1 MRSAITFG
9 LITMLQLVLV
19 QMGKAQSATI
29 NQEQLRGL
37 VYPSRQVE
45 LSAPLRGV
53 LKMVMV
59 EEGDSVKSGDV
70 LVKMDDA
77 LPQISVAGAR
87 MAAESNLEIEAAW
100 LEFELAKLEH
110 ERIEK
115 IFQNNG
121 ATEWEVRKRKA
132 ERDLAMVRHKHAQQR
147 KQLAQNKLELEQ
159 QNLARYTLKAP
170 FDGQIHRIIVEA
182 GATLTEA
189 DKILV
194 LYSLDPLEARMFL
207 PTTLHRKLEQGRVYQ
222 LAAKIP
228 DQPEPIELFGTL
240 KTVDAV
246 IDPASETIR
255 SVFTIENPGKQL
267 PSGFTVV
274 LRWPQEP
281 MAFNKVPAA
290 VSCAGDGT

>member
-9 LITMLQLVLV
+9 TITVLQLVSV
-19 QMGKAQSATI
+19 QMGMAQLDAI
-29 NQEQLRGL
+29 NQEQHRGL

-45 LSAPLRGV
+45 LAAPLRGV
-53 LKMVMV
+53 LKTVMV
-59 EEGDSVKSGDV
+59 EEGDTVKANDV
-70 LVKMDDA
+70 LVQMDDA
-77 LPQISVAGAR
+77 LPRISVEGAR
-87 MAAESNLEIEAAW
+87 MVAENDLEIEAAW
-100 LEFELAKLEH
+100 LEFEIANLEH

-132 ERDLAMVRHKHAQQR
+132 ERDLAMVRHKNAQQR

-159 QNLARYTLKAP
+159 QNLARYSLKAP
-170 FDGQIHRIIVEA
+170 FDGQIHRILVEA
-182 GATLTEA
+182 GATLTEV

-194 LYSLDPLEARMFL
+194 LYSLDPLEARLFL
-207 PTTLHRKLEQGRVYQ
+207 PTTLYRKLEQGRTYQ
-222 LAAKIP
+222 LVAKIP
-228 DQPEPIELFGTL
+228 GRSERIELAGIL

-255 SVFTIENPGKQL
+255 SVFTIENSGKQL
-267 PSGFTVV
+267 PSGFIVV

-281 MAFNKVPAA
+281 MASNKAPAA
-290 VSCAGDGT
+290 VFRAGDGT